1 METDTTNYLN
11 LSICLITLLSAH
23 AVLLWYSIYTFNE
36 EEKDTKL
43 RTKKKKSR

>member
-1 METDTTNYLN
+1 METDATNYLN

-23 AVLLWYSIYTFNE
+23 AIMLWFSIHNYKE
-36 EEKDTKL
+36 EESKL

>member
-23 AVLLWYSIYTFNE
+23 AIMLWFSIHNYKE
-36 EEKDTKL
+36 EYKL

>member
-23 AVLLWYSIYTFNE
+23 AVILWFSIHNYKE
-36 EEKDTKL
+36 EEKSKL